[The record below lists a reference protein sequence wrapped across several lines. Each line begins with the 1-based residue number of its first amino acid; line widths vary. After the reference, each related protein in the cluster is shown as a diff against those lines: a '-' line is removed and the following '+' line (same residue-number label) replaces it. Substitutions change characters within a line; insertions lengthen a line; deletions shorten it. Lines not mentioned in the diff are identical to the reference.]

1 MCHFIW
7 DFGDESA
14 HSSSGPTP
22 EWSWLPEIAGL
33 RPRSGGGDHDDGRCY
48 RAAIGPPGQQL
59 ADLFSL
65 HQLELVRLAY
75 LLVRDRPTAED
86 IVQDV
91 FARLYERNGR
101 VGRPG
106 QELA

>member
-1 MCHFIW
+1 
-7 DFGDESA
+7 
-14 HSSSGPTP
+14 
-22 EWSWLPEIAGL
+22 
-33 RPRSGGGDHDDGRCY
+33 
-48 RAAIGPPGQQL
+48 
-59 ADLFSL
+59 LFSL